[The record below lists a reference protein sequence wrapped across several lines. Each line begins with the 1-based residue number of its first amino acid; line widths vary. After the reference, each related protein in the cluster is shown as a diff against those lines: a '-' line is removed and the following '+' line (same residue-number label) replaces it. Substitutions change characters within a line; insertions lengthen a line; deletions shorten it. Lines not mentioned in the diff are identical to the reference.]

1 MSLPGL
7 SHAGFARMGLCAAV
21 GCVLLAAAGLP
32 ACGEDGSGASC
43 PEVPLYDVRSD
54 AGLDPGIVALRQQAA
69 EQGCLTLEG
78 DASLLS
84 DDPGEAEEESE

>member
-1 MSLPGL
+1 MAVLRL
-7 SHAGFARMGLCAAV
+7 SHARFACKRLRAAV
-21 GCVLLAAAGLP
+21 GCALVAGVCLP

-54 AGLDPGIVALRQQAA
+54 AGLDPDTVALREQAA

-78 DASLLS
+78 DAALLL
-84 DDPGEAEEESE
+84 DDPGEEPEESE